1 MPWVRSRL
9 CKLQKRVH
17 TQLATTSDQV
27 YQLLAHGRWFS
38 PASSITIAEILLKV
52 VLKHQKSIKSD
63 NVQNLTFSEFLAQ
76 KLIYSEFHD
85 FVVIGNCK
93 SNYHLITVTTIP
105 FNEWSL

>member
-1 MPWVRSRL
+1 MFI
-9 CKLQKRVH
+9 
-17 TQLATTSDQV
+17 T
-27 YQLLAHGRWFS
+27 S
-38 PASSITIAEILLKV
+38 PASSITKTGRHDIAESGVKTPKIN
-52 VLKHQKSIKSD
+52 QIRQCSESD
-63 NVQNLTFSEFLAQ
+63 QTFSEFLTQ